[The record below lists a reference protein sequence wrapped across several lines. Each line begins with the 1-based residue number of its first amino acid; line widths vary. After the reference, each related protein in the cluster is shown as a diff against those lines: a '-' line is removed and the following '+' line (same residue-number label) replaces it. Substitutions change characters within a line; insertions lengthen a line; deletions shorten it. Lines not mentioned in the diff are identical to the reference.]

1 MNTLKKT
8 KITRKIRKKV
18 ARVRR
23 QLNKRTKAKINR
35 LRRKINT
42 NRLPAARTKSFK
54 RIFNITSQDGNSMT
68 VKGRDLVYAIP
79 DTLTTTQNTSVITVI
94 PSNPCYWTG
103 TRVAALASGYQNFRP
118 LMFKVSY
125 VPQCAVTQQGNVI
138 AGTLWNTLPSPSNF
152 QQTLRTS
159 PGGMM
164 TQCYKPATTA
174 VTMKSNLQ
182 FNLFR
187 CAGKFDQESN
197 PFTYIA
203 LAIATVNENNQRII
217 PGYFYVDYA
226 YTFKNPIGYSH
237 VFFNS
242 GMTTPQEHLDMDYEN
257 MALISCATGEQAALG
272 ALIQAD
278 IVDNQLVYTFNETTV
293 NLQPQQ
299 PVWYFCSSTIEY
311 NARPPQPEPEPEEP
325 QPLYIDLT
333 SWDDTSNLINNR
345 QQFVAGVQGII
356 YGDNGE
362 EEEARQ
368 YQVISYAQWANSTYT
383 PINLLDQQFRN
394 NAVFFTGRNSTNTNF
409 IAIDSPQSVTYT
421 RSPELGQ
428 FITTILTEPGA
439 ELILGP
445 FEANKIHKH
454 NEAQNK
460 IVKIQPNFNINQILE
475 EDDQEDKIVNEY
487 LDRNDIHNDKDIK
500 ELEEKLKQLRIK
512 KEK

>member
-1 MNTLKKT
+1 MNTSKKT

-23 QLNKRTKAKINR
+23 QLNKRTKARINR
-35 LRRKINT
+35 LKLRINK

-79 DTLTTTQNTSVITVI
+79 DTLTTSQNTSIITVI

-103 TRVAALASGYQNFRP
+103 TRVAALASGYQNYRP

-174 VTMKSNLQ
+174 VTMRSNLQ

-242 GMTTPQEHLDMDYEN
+242 GMTTPQEQLDMDYEN
-257 MALISCATGEQAALG
+257 MALISCATTGTTALG

-278 IVDNQLVYTFNETTV
+278 VVDNQLTYTYNETTV
-293 NLQPQQ
+293 QLDPQQ
-299 PVWYFCSSTIEY
+299 PVWYFCSSTLEY
-311 NARPPQPEPEPEEP
+311 NAKPPQPEPEPEEP
-325 QPLYIDLT
+325 ETIYMDLT
-333 SWDDTSNLINNR
+333 QWDDQTASIS
-345 QQFVAGVQGII
+345 QESQKVAGTMGVV
-356 YGDNGE
+356 YGHNGQE
-362 EEEARQ
+362 DAARQ
-368 YQVISYAQWANSTYT
+368 YQFAYFYLVSNSTFSAISLIDEEY
-383 PINLLDQQFRN
+383 RN
-394 NAVFFTGRNSTNTNF
+394 EAKYLTGRNSQITDYFYYDDPANIQVSKMNG
-409 IAIDSPQSVTYT
+409 
-421 RSPELGQ
+421 LL
-428 FITTILTEPGA
+428 TTITSQPGS
-439 ELILGP
+439 ELVLGP
-445 FEANKIHKH
+445 FNNRIKKIKMKENKL
-454 NEAQNK
+454 EEPK
-460 IVKIQPNFNINQILE
+460 IIQILK
-475 EDDQEDKIVNEY
+475 EDDEEDKIINEY
-487 LDRNDIHNDKDIK
+487 LEENDIHGDEDLKK
-500 ELEEKLKQLRIK
+500 LELKLKNLKLKQNNNK
-512 KEK
+512 

>member
-1 MNTLKKT
+1 MNTSKKT

-18 ARVRR
+18 ARVKR
-23 QLNKRTKAKINR
+23 QLNRKTKVKINR
-35 LRRKINT
+35 LKRKINA
-42 NRLPAARTKSFK
+42 NRLPAARTRSFR

-79 DTLTTTQNTSVITVI
+79 DTLTTSQNTSVITVI

-103 TRVAALASGYQNFRP
+103 TRVAALASGYQNYRP
-118 LMFKVSY
+118 LMFKVTY

-164 TQCYKPATTA
+164 TQCYKPATTT
-174 VTMKSNLQ
+174 VTMRSNLQ

-242 GMTTPQEHLDMDYEN
+242 GMTTPQQQLDMDYEN
-257 MALISCATGEQAALG
+257 MALISCATNDQVALG

-278 IVDNQLVYTFNETTV
+278 SVDNQLTYTYNETTV
-293 NLQPQQ
+293 NVAPQL
-299 PVWYFCSSTIEY
+299 PVWYFCSSTLEY
-311 NARPPQPEPEPEEP
+311 NAKPQPEPEPEEP
-325 QPLYIDLT
+325 QPVQI
-333 SWDDTSNLINNR
+333 DTSANWTDESTKVN
-345 QQFVAGVQGII
+345 QSFSHAQGTPFLV
-356 YGDNGE
+356 YGDNAQE
-362 EEEARQ
+362 EENLQ
-368 YQVISYAQWANSTYT
+368 YQIILYVMYGTTQSFT
-383 PINLLDQQFRN
+383 PSSMLDEEFRN
-394 NAVFFTGRNSTNTNF
+394 HMHFYRASPATQTYSFAQSPDSVQTYITGHAFCTQVVS
-409 IAIDSPQSVTYT
+409 Q
-421 RSPELGQ
+421 
-428 FITTILTEPGA
+428 PGA
-439 ELILGP
+439 ELIDQP
-445 FEANKIHKH
+445 IQIRSANKHKKDLH
-454 NEAQNK
+454 PEEENK
-460 IVKIQPNFNINQILE
+460 IIEQLKQ
-475 EDDQEDKIVNEY
+475 DDEEDKIINQY
-487 LDRNDIHNDKDIK
+487 LEENDIHNDKDIQ
-500 ELEEKLKQLRIK
+500 ELENKLKQLKLK
-512 KEK
+512 K